1 MYEKVHMHI
10 YAVIEVDV
18 DVLGTKSGNFSPF
31 KKNHQIKLF
40 GGEVEYRHFRGFDFR
55 SFNFR
60 DFGFIILSYFPPLQY

>member
-40 GGEVEYRHFRGFDFR
+40 GGEVEYRDKFWANSGKQMDY
-55 SFNFR
+55 
-60 DFGFIILSYFPPLQY
+60 LK